1 MTPRLLALL
10 ITENITRNNG
20 LILEGADLVDVLTKE
35 FPSLPQILQQQKV
48 NISNLR
54 MIARGDKGTAFTDGR
69 VVVKITE
76 DQNEAHAS
84 ANIQGQTIPNVNKIH
99 YVGKFMKAI
108 PYQEETDEEPLET
121 EYYII
126 IQDLLHTKLTAQE
139 QNVANILGQFMLKY
153 YMKLSWP
160 FDLNKV
166 LDIFY
171 KYAYMK
177 THDNLKSPTADLMVK
192 QILSALL
199 RLKEKGITVLDIKDD
214 NVGKNDNGYVL
225 FDLGISKSP
234 HIHIPTIS

>member
-1 MTPRLLALL
+1 M
-10 ITENITRNNG
+10 ITEDISKNNG

-35 FPSLPQILQQQKV
+35 FPSLPHILQQQKV
-48 NISNLR
+48 NINQLR

-108 PYQEETDEEPLET
+108 PYQEETDEEPLDT

-126 IQDLLHTKLTAQE
+126 IQDLLQTRLTAQE
-139 QNVANILGQFMLKY
+139 QNVANILGQFLLEY
-153 YMKLSWP
+153 HRKLSWP
-160 FDLNKV
+160 FDLNKI
-166 LDIFY
+166 LDVFY
-171 KYAYMK
+171 KYAYVK
-177 THDNLKSPTADLMVK
+177 THENLKSPTADLMVK

-199 RLKEKGITVLDIKDD
+199 RLKDKGITVLDVKDD
-214 NVGKNDNGYVL
+214 NVGKDGGNYVL
-225 FDLGISKSP
+225 FDLGISESP
-234 HIHIPTIS
+234 HIQIPTIS